1 MDSQPVEQIA
11 ALPVRASDNGSLE
24 VLLVTSRETGRW
36 VMPKGW
42 EMDGKTPW
50 AAAEIE
56 ALEEAGAVGYMS
68 KKAIG
73 TYRYKKRLEDRSTVP
88 VRVTLY
94 PMYVEKLNRR
104 WKERGQRK
112 RHWFSPKGAAKRVR
126 EPELKELLLSLSTP
140 KKANRNLPGKIRKR
154 L

>member
-1 MDSQPVEQIA
+1 MDSQPVNQIA
-11 ALPVRASDNGSLE
+11 ALPVRASDDGSLE

-42 EMDGKTPW
+42 EMDGKKPW

-56 ALEEAGAVGYMS
+56 ALEEAGAVGHIS

-73 TYRYKKRLEDRSTVP
+73 TYRYKKRLDGGSAIP

-94 PMYVEKLNRR
+94 PMYVKKLNRR

-126 EPELKELLLSLSTP
+126 EPALKELLLSLSSP
-140 KKANRNLPGKIRKR
+140 KKISRNLPGKIRKR